1 MSYFEVTLGI
11 LTGIRVMVSETH
23 RKYPLLFGAVLTIVF
38 LIAQAVVIGL
48 VDDPLADKMLEGLFY
63 VSAVLCVVRLIW
75 ATACVLGEA
84 IDESK
89 GEGA

>member
-48 VDDPLADKMLEGLFY
+48 VDDPLADKMLERLFY
-63 VSAVLCVVRLIW
+63 VSAVLCTVRLMW
-75 ATACVLGEA
+75 AALWLVIDRSESGES
-84 IDESK
+84 D
-89 GEGA
+89 G

>member
-1 MSYFEVTLGI
+1 MSTELCK
-11 LTGIRVMVSETH
+11 E
-23 RKYPLLFGAVLTIVF
+23 YPLLFGAVLTIVF

-48 VDDPLADKMLEGLFY
+48 VDDPLADKMLERLFY
-63 VSAVLCVVRLIW
+63 VSAVLCTVRLMW

-89 GEGA
+89 GEWD